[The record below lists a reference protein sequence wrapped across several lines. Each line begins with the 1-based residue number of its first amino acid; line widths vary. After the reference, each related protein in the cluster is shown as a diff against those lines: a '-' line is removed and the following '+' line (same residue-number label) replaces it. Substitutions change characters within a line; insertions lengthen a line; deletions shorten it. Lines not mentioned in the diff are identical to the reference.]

1 MIIDVWSDIVC
12 PFCHLGR
19 RHLELALEQFEHRDE
34 VEVTWHSF
42 ELDPQAPA
50 TSDEPVIEAV
60 ARKYGAP
67 VDELRAQHRLMAQQA
82 AAVGL
87 DFQWEQLKG
96 GSSHDAHRV
105 IHYAR
110 SLDLEQPVTDRIMRG
125 WYSEGRAIGDRETL
139 GDLAAEAGLDRDK
152 TLAMLASDDF
162 GINVRSDEATANQI
176 GIKAVPAFVLD
187 RKYLVSGAQP
197 VETFLAGLQ
206 QAYDD
211 RGTAPMPRAGGCGGG
226 CGCGSGGCGSG
237 SGAEG
242 GDLCERPA

>member
-1 MIIDVWSDIVC
+1 MIIDAWSDIVC
-12 PFCHLGR
+12 PFCHIGR
-19 RHLELALEQFEHRDE
+19 RHLELALEQFEHADE
-34 VEVTWHSF
+34 VEVVWHSF

-50 TSDEPVIEAV
+50 TTEGPHLEAI

-67 VDELRAQHRLMAQQA
+67 VAEVEAQHRLMAQQA

-87 DFQWEQLKG
+87 DFQWEQIRG

-110 SLDLEQPVTDRIMRG
+110 SLDLEQPVTERIMRG
-125 WYSEGRAIGDRETL
+125 WYSEGRAIGDRPTL
-139 GDLAAEAGLDRDK
+139 VDLAVEGGLDRAGV
-152 TLAMLASDDF
+152 TEMLESDAF
-162 GINVRSDEATANQI
+162 GIDVRTDEATARQI
-176 GIKAVPAFVLD
+176 GIQAVPAFVLD

-211 RGTAPMPRAGGCGGG
+211 RGTEPTPRASGCGGG
-226 CGCGSGGCGSG
+226 CGCGAGGCGSAG
-237 SGAEG
+237 EG
-242 GDLCERPA
+242 DVCERPA